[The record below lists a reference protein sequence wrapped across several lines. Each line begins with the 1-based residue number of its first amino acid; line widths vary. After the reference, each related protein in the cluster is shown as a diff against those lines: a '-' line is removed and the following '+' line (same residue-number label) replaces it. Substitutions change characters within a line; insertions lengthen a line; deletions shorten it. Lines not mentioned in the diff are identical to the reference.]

1 MKIAFL
7 DFEFGQIYGSWRRDF
22 LITEAAILIYDTA
35 TDEIKLAEK
44 IFMPLS
50 PLVMRKRVKLKNKEI
65 IKREFIVDKDDQPKL
80 EYDKEY
86 RIQKSTAKKYRIKWN
101 KVYTN
106 ILRSFFR
113 KTISNVDLITLFGGY
128 EDIRLLQR
136 YAINVNV
143 PIFDL
148 QKDLQSN
155 YKKLYSLDL
164 LIDILSLK
172 IDIEKGIFASTY
184 KYELPNKSGKTF
196 KYNTKHLEA
205 HHASGDCIFLF
216 LAAKELGYFYL
227 D

>member
-22 LITEAAILIYDTA
+22 LITEVAILIYDTT
-35 TDEIKLAEK
+35 TDDMKLAEK
-44 IFMPLS
+44 IFMPLL
-50 PLVMRKRVKLKNKEI
+50 PLIMRKRVKLRNSEI
-65 IKREFIVDKDDQPKL
+65 IIREFIVNKDNQPKL
-80 EYDKEY
+80 EYDKKFK
-86 RIQKSTAKKYRIKWN
+86 IQKSVAKKYRIMWSKIYAN
-101 KVYTN
+101 Q
-106 ILRSFFR
+106 LRAFFR
-113 KTISNVDLITLFGGY
+113 KTISHVDLITLFGGN
-128 EDIRLLQR
+128 EDIKLLQK

-172 IDIEKGIFASTY
+172 IDTEKGIYGTTY